1 MAAPV
6 TGDRY
11 LDHLVRFVER
21 QAGPL
26 LEGTL
31 VLKLNPVGLRYV
43 QSRLEALEE
52 LEGLLASAPVDYLR
66 AYVSDLGDH
75 RALEQLRRILR
86 LLPSLK
92 VVSALPP
99 PAPRDPTPLSLN
111 AFGRLRSLELRGCDL
126 STSAARG
133 LLELR
138 HTLERIVCHDSTDA
152 LRHVFTSRIVDIK
165 DSPLWKRLSFV
176 SCACNGMVLMDESL
190 QLLPV
195 VETLDL
201 SRNRF
206 AKVDNLHKC
215 MKLKHLDLGFNQLQ
229 TIASLSEVTCQIVNL
244 VLRNNALTTLRG
256 IENLKSVEG
265 LDLSY
270 NIISNFSELEI
281 LSSLSSLKNLWL
293 DGNPICC
300 ARWYRVH
307 VFSFLTHPE
316 KLKLDD
322 KGINAREFWERH
334 IIIASRQ
341 KRPAGYG
348 FYHPAKDVADDKS
361 SFNAKGK
368 RLLRLACIE
377 DDEQRR
383 YLGSDGDQD
392 TPSGSDN
399 PRREENPISDG
410 EAEIV
415 DLMNRVEFM
424 KKERSVLWLR
434 EFKEWMDQN
443 SGDVVHGKFV
453 ELNMD
458 LGNENYINMGEGHK
472 VVGESS
478 KDVLDMVEAS
488 EEENPTCILGYDT
501 PPDASIVVPR
511 NGYLDS
517 KGKAVM
523 NSSLMDGGKMM
534 ASDIKRER
542 EGVEQEVVKPDSDES
557 TEYSSLEVAGSLS
570 VVSNNRINQ
579 SEHNKESP
587 HLTAINRIM
596 ESRSSSIYPGS
607 PPHYQEDILH
617 RRQYLEEEY
626 MQLLVESHFVTSSDS
641 DTSCSDD
648 DSFSFT
654 SMFGYDQIVHEGS
667 KYQVDDDDS
676 NGSSFEEVH
685 DDMKHGDFSSKDDRG
700 ALSVSCSEQLNRAM
714 EHSNAELGDPCFNNG
729 SVEPEKTTN
738 GNITGSNR
746 NIKRKPKKR
755 LVSLVDENS
764 IIRNAKMELHKLNGV
779 LGFKVDDMDGNRK
792 NNGENGLWWLSK
804 EVDKQ
809 QALFGEEKKSI
820 VCDVGSSLLKTK
832 SSVSGVGG
840 SIENYFLI
848 HIADSGASETCCE
861 FILCDCLVNQGS
873 DYQEREVVVLLS
885 SENKLYIM
893 LVDEADDGSGVNLY
907 VLGCHKLEELKEVVV
922 GLGLQALRVFIERDA
937 TYLFITRT
945 IEGTRRFLSLLRICD
960 SSEPS
965 GCSLRSWE
973 QVQVRLF
980 EKHICGAMRMG
991 ILLYSVMMY
1000 WQNSNEGD
1008 KWLPR
1013 SLFVVEGYII
1023 VCIENYLEFGSSI
1036 DVVSYFSLDSCCPI
1050 RDILEMIIEPED
1062 DKCVTLAINHVVPKK
1077 LCIPGNTEKEKVL
1090 QEKATHDLIWKL
1102 KWYSEEMLLKFVA
1115 LVKGLR
1121 PSIQG

>member
-52 LEGLLASAPVDYLR
+52 LEGLLAGAPVDYLR

-126 STSAARG
+126 STLAARG

-215 MKLKHLDLGFNQLQ
+215 VKLKHLDLGFNQLR

-281 LSSLSSLKNLWL
+281 LSSLSSLNNLWL
-293 DGNPICC
+293 EGNPICC

-361 SFNAKGK
+361 SFNATGK

-453 ELNMD
+453 GLNMD

-501 PPDASIVVPR
+501 PPDASIVDPR
-511 NGYLDS
+511 HGYLDS

-523 NSSLMDGGKMM
+523 NSSSKM
-534 ASDIKRER
+534 APDIKRES
-542 EGVEQEVVKPDSDES
+542 EGVEQEVVKPDSDEL
-557 TEYSSLEVAGSLS
+557 TEYSSLEVAGSFS
-570 VVSNNRINQ
+570 VVSNNRINL

-587 HLTAINRIM
+587 HLTAINKIM

-607 PPHYQEDILH
+607 PPHFQEDILH

-626 MQLLVESHFVTSSDS
+626 MQLSVESHFVTSSDS

-648 DSFSFT
+648 DSFSFWT

-667 KYQVDDDDS
+667 KYQFDDDDS

-685 DDMKHGDFSSKDDRG
+685 DDMKHGDFSSKDDMG
-700 ALSVSCSEQLNRAM
+700 ALSVSCSEQLHRAM
-714 EHSNAELGDPCFNNG
+714 EHSNADLGDPCFNNG

-738 GNITGSNR
+738 GSNR
-746 NIKRKPKKR
+746 NIKQKPKKR

-764 IIRNAKMELHKLNGV
+764 IIRNAKMELHKLNGI

-792 NNGENGLWWLSK
+792 NNSENGLWWLSK

-809 QALFGEEKKSI
+809 QALLGEEKKSI
-820 VCDVGSSLLKTK
+820 VCDV
-832 SSVSGVGG
+832 
-840 SIENYFLI
+840 
-848 HIADSGASETCCE
+848 DSGASETCRE
-861 FILCDCLVNQGS
+861 FICCDCLVNQGS

-1013 SLFVVEGYII
+1013 SLFVVEGYIL

-1050 RDILEMIIEPED
+1050 RDILEMIIELED
-1062 DKCVTLAINHVVPKK
+1062 DKCVTLTINHVVPKK
-1077 LCIPGNTEKEKVL
+1077 LCIPGNTEKENVL

-1102 KWYSEEMLLKFVA
+1102 KWYTEEMLLKFVA
-1115 LVKGLR
+1115 LVKAINSGIIVSSER
-1121 PSIQG
+1121 VSIYSLANIDI